1 MCWLSTWFYFDLVAV
16 SDELE
21 SKKTDVVK
29 ERQTIVTPM
38 GTGGLWERG
47 KVKCPQGSRLRLR
60 IIKWDGK
67 LSNEQTDI
75 RTLLIDCAFPTHL
88 P

>member
-1 MCWLSTWFYFDLVAV
+1 
-16 SDELE
+16 
-21 SKKTDVVK
+21 
-29 ERQTIVTPM
+29 M

-47 KVKCPQGSRLRLR
+47 KVKCPQVSRLGLR

-75 RTLLIDCAFPTHL
+75 QTLLIDCAFPTHL